1 MVSFRGQKKLEPR
14 PDRSPLEVLFKI
26 SDEHPTP
33 FICGVHPPPPGWIHS
48 ICSLNY
54 TRNNQR
60 LRSVGNNDR
69 RSERFCSSTVIWLL
83 YLSFTWQTGV
93 STVKTRLIRLPGVDR
108 PKRAWP
114 NCVLCIPF
122 IFSGS
127 SNDCWLHTCDA
138 CVITTWRLGL
148 RAPFVARNKIIVESR
163 SQGNA
168 CLALKSFIRFGLDG
182 GQQLIAPQNIEL
194 NINTQGS

>member
-1 MVSFRGQKKLEPR
+1 MEMFNLNGQK
-14 PDRSPLEVLFKI
+14 I
-26 SDEHPTP
+26 
-33 FICGVHPPPPGWIHS
+33 WIHS

-60 LRSVGNNDR
+60 LGSVDDNDR
-69 RSERFCSSTVIWLL
+69 RSKRFCSNTVLFLL
-83 YLSFTWQTGV
+83 CLSFTWQTDALA
-93 STVKTRLIRLPGVDR
+93 VKTRLIRLRGVDR

-114 NCVLCIPF
+114 NCVLSIPF

-127 SNDCWLHTCDA
+127 SKDCWLHTCDA
-138 CVITTWRLGL
+138 CVKTWRLGL
-148 RAPFVARNKIIVESR
+148 RAPFVARNKIIVDSR

-168 CLALKSFIRFGLDG
+168 CLALKSFIRLGLDG
-182 GQQLIAPQNIEL
+182 GQQLIAPQNIQL